1 MSTHQLQIFVAMII
15 ACKIAKC
22 TRLSVLVLL
31 KNLLEQVCVQNYGI
45 FHAFFCNMMTVVLD
59 NQEFVISLK
68 LIKNL
73 YIIHM

>member
-45 FHAFFCNMMTVVLD
+45 FHAFFLQYD
-59 NQEFVISLK
+59 DSR
-68 LIKNL
+68 
-73 YIIHM
+73 